1 MWCTCRTLACQSMQE
16 LVAILDV
23 DVDDC
28 GEEGGEIMERQR
40 SLDLPL
46 NCQRMM
52 IGQFLSLR
60 SASFT
65 GNSYCV
71 SVPRNVSVSF
81 TFKLK
86 LSFRR
91 RNAVVLTLCVFR
103 HCRARGRFSVASL
116 CDHAVWLCMRC
127 SSCCMRSGPQ

>member
-1 MWCTCRTLACQSMQE
+1 MQE

-23 DVDDC
+23 DIDDC

-60 SASFT
+60 SASYT
-65 GNSYCV
+65 GKSYLYFC
-71 SVPRNVSVSF
+71 
-81 TFKLK
+81 T
-86 LSFRR
+86 
-91 RNAVVLTLCVFR
+91 A
-103 HCRARGRFSVASL
+103 
-116 CDHAVWLCMRC
+116 
-127 SSCCMRSGPQ
+127 